1 MCLLIMFS
9 WWTRLLFGEQW
20 QGVEQHMLNNLGLGL
35 TPNTYEILKII
46 LFIAA
51 GSTWLFVRKDR
62 PARKYILPKL

>member
-1 MCLLIMFS
+1 
-9 WWTRLLFGEQW
+9 
-20 QGVEQHMLNNLGLGL
+20 MLNNLGLGL